1 MSDKTKTIERN
12 VVIKDINVHIK
23 SVFGDKIPLTK
34 ALTNIT
40 IQKLSISRRNNN
52 KDVEKIGDIWYNSH
66 KWNIG
71 LLFLREVK

>member
-23 SVFGDKIPLTK
+23 SVFGEEIPLTK
-34 ALTNIT
+34 ALTNIA

-52 KDVEKIGDIWYNSH
+52 KDVEKIGDI
-66 KWNIG
+66 
-71 LLFLREVK
+71 

>member
-34 ALTNIT
+34 ALTNIA
-40 IQKLSISRRNNN
+40 IQKLSISRRNN
-52 KDVEKIGDIWYNSH
+52 KKTLATLWKIIYT
-66 KWNIG
+66 IMVYV
-71 LLFLREVK
+71 L

>member
-1 MSDKTKTIERN
+1 MSDKTKIIERN

-34 ALTNIT
+34 ALTNIA

-52 KDVEKIGDIWYNSH
+52 KDVEKIGDI
-66 KWNIG
+66 
-71 LLFLREVK
+71 

>member
-34 ALTNIT
+34 ALTNIA
-40 IQKLSISRRNNN
+40 IQKLSISRRNSN
-52 KDVEKIGDIWYNSH
+52 KDVEKIGDVWYNKV

>member
-34 ALTNIT
+34 ALTNIA

-52 KDVEKIGDIWYNSH
+52 KDVEKIGDIWYNEL

>member
-34 ALTNIT
+34 ALTNIA
-40 IQKLSISRRNNN
+40 IQKLSMSRRNNN
-52 KDVEKIGDIWYNSH
+52 KDVEKIGDIWYNKF

-71 LLFLREVK
+71 LLFLQEVK

>member
-34 ALTNIT
+34 ALTNIA

-52 KDVEKIGDIWYNSH
+52 KCFSDNNLTILDFFPS
-66 KWNIG
+66 
-71 LLFLREVK
+71 L

>member
-34 ALTNIT
+34 ALTNIA
-40 IQKLSISRRNNN
+40 IQKLSIRRQG
-52 KDVEKIGDIWYNSH
+52 DGSVVLEK
-66 KWNIG
+66 
-71 LLFLREVK
+71 